1 MKTLYQ
7 KPILMKVQTGMS
19 NKYGSTPHYA
29 RKVRTEID
37 GVSIDQLT
45 EEYGSPLF
53 VFSERQIREQ
63 HHKVYNAFSTRY
75 PNVTFGWS
83 YKTNYL
89 SAICAIMHQEGSIAE
104 VVSEMEYEKARELGV
119 TGENIIFNG
128 PHKSMKALERAALE
142 GAMINIDHFDEL
154 YDLEKVADK
163 LGWKLKVGIRLN
175 LDSGIQPQ
183 WSRFGFNLESG
194 QALEAVKRIAANGKL
209 ELHGLHCH
217 IGTYILDPQA
227 YANQVKKMVEFG
239 YEVEDNFGFKIEYLD
254 IGGGLPSKSRL
265 KGSYHSP
272 DLIVP
277 PVDEYAEKVST
288 ALYQNLRPGHFP
300 KLYLESGRGLI
311 DEAGYLISSVVA
323 SKRLPDGRKAY
334 VADAGINLLYTAF
347 WYNFNLELDR
357 MVSGMNEPSVVYGPM
372 CMNID
377 VINEGTMLPPLE
389 RGTRLILSPVGA
401 YNVTQSMQFIEY
413 RPNVVLVGQDG
424 QVDVIREKEDLSD
437 IENREQLPERLR
449 PVSFAIPINIETG
462 EFQPVKRHQVTTQGM
477 RMISV

>member
-1 MKTLYQ
+1 MLDATEAFVREYNWKGPFELECMVNGDTVYLIEINPRFPAWCYFSAGVGINLPANTVRKLFDMPLNVAPDYEAGKLYVRYTYETVTDINAFQNIIIAGRKLIMKALYQ

-29 RKVRTEID
+29 RKIRTEID

-53 VFSERQIREQ
+53 VFSERQIRERYR
-63 HHKVYNAFSTRY
+63 KVYGAFSTRY

-89 SAICAIMHQEGSIAE
+89 SAVCAIMHQEGSIAE

-163 LGWKLKVGIRLN
+163 LGWKVKVGLRLN

-194 QALEAVKRIAANGKL
+194 QALEAVKRIAASGKL

-239 YEVEDNFGFKIEYLD
+239 YQVEDNFGFKIDYLD

-277 PVDEYAEKVST
+277 PVDEY
-288 ALYQNLRPGHFP
+288 G
-300 KLYLESGRGLI
+300 
-311 DEAGYLISSVVA
+311 
-323 SKRLPDGRKAY
+323 
-334 VADAGINLLYTAF
+334 
-347 WYNFNLELDR
+347 
-357 MVSGMNEPSVVYGPM
+357 
-372 CMNID
+372 
-377 VINEGTMLPPLE
+377 
-389 RGTRLILSPVGA
+389 
-401 YNVTQSMQFIEY
+401 
-413 RPNVVLVGQDG
+413 
-424 QVDVIREKEDLSD
+424 
-437 IENREQLPERLR
+437 
-449 PVSFAIPINIETG
+449 
-462 EFQPVKRHQVTTQGM
+462 
-477 RMISV
+477 